1 MPLAM
6 NGGGRRDGKREWRT
20 TKGRMVAAS
29 LWAGLVVL
37 LLAGCPARSASEATP
52 TKESRMANAAFTKT
66 EYPRI
71 AMLWSSL
78 RGADRR
84 ELANW
89 AKHDFVMVSPGQ
101 IGMVWD
107 RQPEGMA
114 EGFTPESVEVARK
127 NVAELR
133 RLNPDVVILADN
145 SFYEYGDDE
154 LPEDH
159 PWWLRV
165 NGERKQFWPGTHRMD
180 WYNPEY
186 QEHVIRRCEA
196 IMQVAFDGLFFDNLR
211 EEPGPWIAI
220 LGEIRKRL
228 GDDILLQA
236 NVGYA
241 IEEYDFAAPFLNGFM
256 YESGWSHNRTKWD
269 DCIKAMQHSASLM
282 REPRINLIERFEEV
296 RDHAGWPGDRKR
308 GQLPPRDPAARR
320 WSLCYA
326 LAIGDYYYLFS
337 DSTSHRHDWYPEYDV
352 KIGLPAGAGKRVN
365 SHVWERRYEKALV
378 VVNLP
383 GAGGEYIAKVDRP
396 ARDSF
401 TGESGT
407 EFVVPPG
414 DGRILMEGK
423 S

>member
-1 MPLAM
+1 M
-6 NGGGRRDGKREWRT
+6 
-20 TKGRMVAAS
+20 KGRMVAAS
-29 LWAGLVVL
+29 LGAGLAL
-37 LLAGCPARSASEATP
+37 FLLAGCPARLASEETQA
-52 TKESRMANAAFTKT
+52 KESRMANVALTRT

-71 AMLWSSL
+71 AMLWSGL
-78 RGADRR
+78 RGADRH

-107 RQPEGMA
+107 RQPEGLA

-133 RLNPDVVILADN
+133 RLNPDIVILVDN
-145 SFYEYGDDE
+145 SFYEYDDGA

-165 NGERKQFWPGTHRMD
+165 NGQREQFWPGTHRMD

-186 QEHVIRRCEA
+186 QERVIRRCQA
-196 IMQVAFDGLFFDNLR
+196 IMQVEFDGLFFDNLR
-211 EEPGPWIAI
+211 DEPGPWTAI

-241 IEEYDFAAPFLNGFM
+241 IDEYDFAAPFLNGFM
-256 YESGWSHNRTKWD
+256 YESGWSHNRTEWD

-282 REPRINLIERFEEV
+282 REPRINLIERFEEI
-296 RDHAGWPGDRKR
+296 RDYAGWPTDRRR
-308 GQLPPRDPAARR
+308 GQRPQPDPAARR

-337 DSTSHRHDWYPEYDV
+337 DNTSHRHAWYPEYDV
-352 KIGLPAGAGKRVN
+352 KIGLPAEPGKRIN

-383 GAGGEYIAKVDRP
+383 GPPGNYYTAKVDKP
-396 ARDSF
+396 ARDALI
-401 TGESGT
+401 GERGT
-407 EFVVPPG
+407 EFILAPG
-414 DGRILMEGK
+414 EGRILVFD
-423 S
+423 